1 MLDSENIVGRL
12 LNDRYDVLNKIGTGG
27 MATVYKA
34 HDNVLD
40 RNVAIKVL
48 RDNLEDQKEIVSNF
62 IKEARSS
69 ASLVHP
75 NIVSVYDVCEFE
87 GINYM
92 VMELVDGATLKQ
104 YIKSKQRLPWQEAC
118 DYAIQIGQ
126 GIQAAHEKNII
137 HRDIKPQ
144 NIIMAPG
151 GVLKVTDFGIAKAM
165 ESDKTIAGGT
175 ALGSVHY
182 ISPEQ
187 ARGGFTDGRADIYSL
202 GVVLYEMLAGRVPF
216 DGDSPV
222 SVALMHI
229 EKDPVNVKCVNMDVP
244 SDLAYVTMKAMSRD
258 VNKRYQIMQEFLDDL
273 RAVLADEPLPSKE
286 KDRQETVEEHDD
298 FIIEKPE
305 EDEITKADPRRSQKQ
320 SSRKNNKEKSEK
332 KKKAEKRK
340 KANRNAAIM
349 ALSTILVFVLVIVG
363 IFVFKFNPFAKH
375 VPDLSYRSIEDAIA
389 TAQASGYKVSNAYE
403 FTLSDTVADGNV
415 AGQIPAA
422 GVAASK
428 SEPITLII
436 SVGTS
441 GGGIEVPNVSLLPVD
456 DAAEQLENETLEYKI
471 VSEFSS
477 DVEYGAVIRQ
487 TPFAGTHVN
496 SGDIVT
502 IHVSIGP
509 GQNVETG
516 ETAEIPSVLGLYRDN
531 AESELSMRN
540 LGLGTV
546 TKKASDEPEGT
557 IIMQSPGAGSVV
569 NAGDT
574 VSVVISSGSLATTL
588 SSSYVPPER
597 TDEDDIDNDVLTPPD
612 PDNADESENT
622 DEESSTDMT
631 RRDMPGNTD
640 SAEQSDNAEESSNDG
655 TSSEESGS
663 STQLYTVKIPDAAGD
678 VVSVEIYANGEL
690 VHSGEHRKTE
700 GSVAVQISG
709 SGTVNVEA
717 YIDGSKVSE
726 KKITF

>member
-12 LNDRYDVLNKIGTGG
+12 LNDRYDVLNKIGSGG

-40 RNVAIKVL
+40 RNVAVKVL

-92 VMELVDGATLKQ
+92 VMELVDGMTLKT
-104 YIKSKQRLPWQEAC
+104 YIKNKQRLPWQEAC

-187 ARGGFTDGRADIYSL
+187 ARGGFTDCRADIYSL
-202 GVVLYEMLAGRVPF
+202 GIVLYEMLAGRVPF

-229 EKDPVNVKCVNMDVP
+229 EKDPVNVKCVNMDIP
-244 SDLAYVTMKAMSRD
+244 SDLAYVTMKAMARD
-258 VNKRYQIMQEFLDDL
+258 VNDRYQVMQEFLDDL
-273 RAVLADEPLPSKE
+273 RAVLADEPLPSKDELILTQE
-286 KDRQETVEEHDD
+286 KDTEIFSDEDID
-298 FIIEKPE
+298 KPKSTDHE
-305 EDEITKADPRRSQKQ
+305 PGKQ
-320 SSRKNNKEKSEK
+320 PGTRTK
-332 KKKAEKRK
+332 KKGGSKKHSNR
-340 KANRNAAIM
+340 KANRNAAIL
-349 ALSTILVFVLVIVG
+349 AVSTILIFVLAAVG
-363 IFVFKFNPFAKH
+363 FFVFRFNPFAKY
-375 VPDLSYRSIEDAIA
+375 VPDLSYMTIDEAIA
-389 TAQASGYKVSNAYE
+389 KAQSNGYKVSNAYE
-403 FTLSDTVADGNV
+403 FTISDSVVDGNV
-415 AGQIPAA
+415 AGQYPEA
-422 GVAASK
+422 GTAASK
-428 SEPITLII
+428 SQPITLII

-441 GGGIEVPNVSLLPVD
+441 GGGIEVPNVSSLSVD
-456 DAAEQLENETLEYKI
+456 EAGYALEDETLEYKI
-471 VSEFSS
+471 VSDYSS
-477 DVEYGAVIRQ
+477 DVEYGYVIRQ
-487 TPFAGTHVN
+487 TPFVGTHVN

-502 IHVSIGP
+502 LHVSIGP
-509 GQNVETG
+509 NPGASTDETS
-516 ETAEIPSVLGLYRDN
+516 EIPNVLGMYRDA

-546 TKKASDEPEGT
+546 TKKASNEPEGT
-557 IIMQSPGAGSVV
+557 IIMQSPGTGSVV
-569 NAGDT
+569 PGGSK
-574 VSVVISSGSLATTL
+574 VSVVISSGSDATTL
-588 SSSYVPPER
+588 SASYVPPEPR
-597 TDEDDIDNDVLTPPD
+597 TDEDRRDVLSAAEEEISEN
-612 PDNADESENT
+612 DNAEEDEKSVEDNK
-622 DEESSTDMT
+622 
-631 RRDMPGNTD
+631 RDMPG
-640 SAEQSDNAEESSNDG
+640 AEQEN
-655 TSSEESGS
+655 SSESTDESLS
-663 STQLYTVKIPDAAGD
+663 SQLYTVKIPDAADD
-678 VVSVEIYANGEL
+678 VVTVEIYADGEL

-700 GSVAVQISG
+700 GSVAVQIQG
-709 SGTVNVEA
+709 RGTVNVEA
-717 YIDGSKVSE
+717 YINGSKVSD
-726 KKITF
+726 KKVTF

>member
-92 VMELVDGATLKQ
+92 VMELVDGTTLKQ

-229 EKDPVNVKCVNMDVP
+229 EKDPVNVKCINMDVP
-244 SDLAYVTMKAMSRD
+244 SDLAYVTMKAMARD
-258 VNKRYQIMQEFLDDL
+258 VNKRYQVMQEFLDDL

-286 KDRQETVEEHDD
+286 RERQDEAEKNNDLKEEKTVISEPIDSES
-298 FIIEKPE
+298 
-305 EDEITKADPRRSQKQ
+305 RRNQKQ
-320 SSRKNNKEKSEK
+320 NQRKKYKEKVAK
-332 KKKAEKRK
+332 KQ

-349 ALSTILVFVLVIVG
+349 ALSTILVFVLFIVG
-363 IFVFKFNPFAKH
+363 IFVSKFNPFVKH
-375 VPDLSYRSIEDAIA
+375 VPDLSYRSIDDAIA

-415 AGQIPAA
+415 AGQVPAA
-422 GVAASK
+422 GEAASK

-441 GGGIEVPNVSLLPVD
+441 GGGIEVPNVSLIPVD
-456 DAAEQLENETLEYKI
+456 DAALKLENETLEYKI
-471 VSEFSS
+471 VSEFSN
-477 DVEYGAVIRQ
+477 DVEYGSVIRQ

-509 GQNVETG
+509 GQNMATD

-597 TDEDDIDNDVLTPPD
+597 TDEDDSDNETMTPVESNSDDVS
-612 PDNADESENT
+612 EST
-622 DEESSTDMT
+622 EEKSSTDMT
-631 RRDMPGNTD
+631 RRDMPGNTEGT
-640 SAEQSDNAEESSNDG
+640 EQGSTEEDNDRSSNNKN
-655 TSSEESGS
+655 SSEDGGS

-678 VVSVEIYANGEL
+678 VVSVEIYADGEL